1 MRTSH
6 NYLLISI
13 ASIALAVSCLLIISI
28 VRYNSFTGR
37 KNDVIVISDKGNSAS
52 KKNDVRLKN
61 FYVSS
66 QSSQSK
72 DYTDSN
78 SDPILDGLIGE
89 PDNAHP
95 DRDVTNLYHKLRLE
109 KRDEIW
115 AAASERALQSQ
126 FRDVPYLTKPPRI
139 ICGSTLCEI
148 AGAIMADTS
157 VSNANI
163 AMMKIQ
169 SPEIIESSDLGS
181 LDPELQSVMFG
192 TSKRNPFENTFVRY
206 VFRKNSGY

>member
-13 ASIALAVSCLLIISI
+13 ASIALAVSCLLFISI
-28 VRYNSFTGR
+28 VRHNSFAVR

-52 KKNDVRLKN
+52 EKNDVRLKN
-61 FYVSS
+61 FHVSS
-66 QSSQSK
+66 QPNQSH
-72 DYTDSN
+72 DY
-78 SDPILDGLIGE
+78 SDGNAEPILDRLIGE

-115 AAASERALQSQ
+115 AATSERALQSQ

-139 ICGSTLCEI
+139 ICG
-148 AGAIMADTS
+148 
-157 VSNANI
+157 
-163 AMMKIQ
+163 
-169 SPEIIESSDLGS
+169 
-181 LDPELQSVMFG
+181 
-192 TSKRNPFENTFVRY
+192 
-206 VFRKNSGY
+206 